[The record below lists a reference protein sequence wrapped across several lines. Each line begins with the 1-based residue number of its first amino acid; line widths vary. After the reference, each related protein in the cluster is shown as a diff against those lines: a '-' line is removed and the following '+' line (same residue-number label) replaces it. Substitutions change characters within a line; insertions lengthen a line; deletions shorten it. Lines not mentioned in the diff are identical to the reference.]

1 MKRKEQFSD
10 LLFEYAICKRHV
22 NRESNKRTESKE
34 KTLLNG
40 MARDLGDAIDYM
52 ETGIEP
58 WDYKNEMNAPKRRIS
73 LIADEHLLSVLK
85 RQQEPLEDDV
95 ESTKFDEALLEDLF
109 KNLST
114 REKEC
119 YLLIKQ
125 SLFSYETAAELLNI
139 SVGNVKKSMNRATKK
154 IEERKKNNPF
164 VEMKEWD

>member
-1 MKRKEQFSD
+1 MDRKEQFND

-22 NRESNKRTESKE
+22 NRESNKRTESRE

-40 MARDLGDAIDYM
+40 IARDLGDAIDYM

-95 ESTKFDEALLEDLF
+95 ESNKFDEALLENLL

-125 SLFSYETAAELLNI
+125 SLFSYSATADLLNI
-139 SVGNVKKSMNRATKK
+139 SVGAVERFVIRAIEK
-154 IEERKKNNPF
+154 IEKNKQNNPF
-164 VEMKEWD
+164 VELKEW

>member
-40 MARDLGDAIDYM
+40 MARDLGDAINYM

-58 WDYKNEMNAPKRRIS
+58 WDYKSEMNAPKRRIS

-85 RQQEPLEDDV
+85 RQQYPLEDDV
-95 ESTKFDEALLEDLF
+95 ESNKFDEALLKDLL

-125 SLFSYETAAELLNI
+125 SLFSYSATADLLNI
-139 SVGNVKKSMNRATKK
+139 SVGAVERFVIRATDK
-154 IEERKKNNPF
+154 IEKNKQNNPF
-164 VEMKEWD
+164 VELKEW

>member
-40 MARDLGDAIDYM
+40 MARDLGDAINYM

-95 ESTKFDEALLEDLF
+95 ESNKFDEALLENLL

-125 SLFSYETAAELLNI
+125 SLFSYSATADLLNI
-139 SVGNVKKSMNRATKK
+139 SVGAVERFVIRAIEK
-154 IEERKKNNPF
+154 IEKNKQNNPF
-164 VEMKEWD
+164 VELKEW